1 MPLTKGQILKE
12 IDDWLGEMDNC
23 LLVINGLLYN
33 IWANA
38 RRIEHGVD
46 EVETA
51 GSNPALPVQPT
62 TALNEKQGS

>member
-51 GSNPALPVQPT
+51 MLFCFGGLKWKTKMN
-62 TALNEKQGS
+62 